1 MTGFSLEQNRGQC
14 LVLLNKAEQTVQQQT
29 IMVTITTMIMI
40 MAMVTSIYK

>member
-1 MTGFSLEQNRGQC
+1 MG
-14 LVLLNKAEQTVQQQT
+14 LLNKAEQTVQQQT

>member
-1 MTGFSLEQNRGQC
+1 M
-14 LVLLNKAEQTVQQQT
+14 VLLNKAEQTVQQQT

>member
-1 MTGFSLEQNRGQC
+1 